1 MINMDYTQIYQRW
14 AALATED
21 RDVAAELHAMAGD
34 DAKQEDAFYKELS
47 FGTGGLRGVIG
58 AGTNR
63 MNIYTVAKASQGL
76 ADYLNATCLNPSAAI
91 GYDSRIKSDLFAR
104 TAAAVLAAN
113 GVKVFLWP
121 RLMPVPTVSFA
132 VRYLKT
138 DAGIMITASHNP
150 AKYNGYKV
158 FGADGCQITSQSAKQ
173 IQAAIAKI
181 DPFENVRQV
190 PFEEALASGMI
201 SFIDDSVYDAFIAAV
216 KSRSVAFGDPISTDA
231 AIVYSPLNGTGLHP
245 VSRVLQESGFTNLT
259 VVPEQREP
267 DGHFPTCPFP
277 NPEVREALDLA
288 IRLAQEKNAQMV
300 LATDP
305 DCDRVGIA
313 LQDREGNYQLLTGN
327 ETGLL
332 LLDYILSQRQKHGMM
347 PSDPVVV
354 KTIVTTDLGEK
365 IAANYGVS
373 TVNVL
378 TGFKYIGEY
387 IGSLEKKNE
396 SQRFLFGF
404 EESYGYLAGDYVRDK
419 DGVIAAFLI
428 CQMYGYYAAKGI
440 SLLDKLNELYER
452 YGYCLNTLYSYQFEG
467 SRGFARMEAIM
478 QAFRG
483 SVSQLG
489 GREVQKCLDYQLG
502 IDGLPRSNVLKF
514 LLDDGCSAVVRPS
527 GTEPKLKVYI
537 CVNAG
542 TSEQAKELEQQI
554 LNALEAV
561 IKE

>member
-1 MINMDYTQIYQRW
+1 MNCTETYQRW
-14 AALATED
+14 TELATAD
-21 RDVAAELHAMAGD
+21 SDVAAELKAIALD
-34 DAKQEDAFYKELS
+34 VEKQEDAFYKELS

-63 MNIYTVAKASQGL
+63 MNVYTVAKASQGL
-76 ADYLNATCLNPSAAI
+76 ADYLNATCANPSVAI

-113 GVKVFLWP
+113 GIRVYIWP

-132 VRYLKT
+132 VRHLKT
-138 DAGIMITASHNP
+138 DAGIMVTASHNP

-173 IQAAIAKI
+173 IQAAISKI
-181 DPFENVRQV
+181 DPFDDVYTTS
-190 PFEEALASGMI
+190 FEDALATGAI
-201 SFIDDSVYDAFIAAV
+201 SYIAKSVYDAFIAAV
-216 KSRSVAFGDPISTDA
+216 ISRSVAFDDAVSTDA
-231 AIVYSPLNGTGLHP
+231 SIVYSPLNGTGLHP
-245 VSRVLQESGFTNLT
+245 VCRVLQYAGFTNLT
-259 VVPEQREP
+259 IVPEQREP

-277 NPEVREALDLA
+277 NPEVQEALDLA
-288 IRLAQEKNAQMV
+288 IQLAKQKNAQLV

-313 LQDREGNYQLLTGN
+313 LRKPNGSYQLLTGN

-332 LLDYILSQRQKHGMM
+332 LLDFILSQRTKHNAI
-347 PSDPVVV
+347 PVNPVVV

-365 IAANYGVS
+365 IAKSYGVS

-387 IGSLEKKNE
+387 IGTLEKKGE
-396 SQRFLFGF
+396 AERFLFGF

-452 YGYCLNTLYSYQFEG
+452 HGYCLNTLHSFQFEG
-467 SRGFARMEAIM
+467 SRGFTKMEAIM
-478 QAFRG
+478 EAFR
-483 SVSQLG
+483 SPIPQIG
-489 GREVQKCLDYQLG
+489 GLTVLKCLDYARG
-502 IDGLPRSNVLKF
+502 IDGLPKSNVLKF
-514 LLDDGCSAVVRPS
+514 LLDGGSSAVVRPS
-527 GTEPKLKVYI
+527 GTEPKLKLYI
-537 CVNAG
+537 CVNAKS
-542 TSEQAKELEQQI
+542 SEQAKTLEQEI
-554 LNALEAV
+554 LKSMNSIIET
-561 IKE
+561 

>member
-1 MINMDYTQIYQRW
+1 MNYTETYSRW
-14 AALATED
+14 AALAAED
-21 RDVAAELHAMAGD
+21 ADVARELQAMAGD
-34 DAKQEDAFYKELS
+34 EARQEDAFYKELS

-76 ADYLNATCLNPSAAI
+76 ANYLKAVCKSPSAAI
-91 GYDSRIKSDLFAR
+91 GYDSRIKSNLFAR
-104 TAAAVLAAN
+104 TAAEVLAAN
-113 GVKVFLWP
+113 GIHVYIWP
-121 RLMPVPTVSFA
+121 RLLPVPTVSFA
-132 VRYLKT
+132 VRHLKT

-158 FGADGCQITSQSAKQ
+158 FGADGCQITSQSAKK
-173 IQAAIAKI
+173 IQQAISEI
-181 DPFENVRQV
+181 DPFTDVRRV
-190 PFEEALASGMI
+190 SFEEALENGSI
-201 SFIDDSVYDAFIAAV
+201 SYIDDGVYDAYLHGVTA
-216 KSRSVAFGDPISTDA
+216 RSVAFSDTISTEA
-231 AIVYSPLNGTGLHP
+231 AIVYSPLNGTGLQP
-245 VSRVLQESGFTNLT
+245 VTQVLQQAGFTNLT
-259 VVPEQREP
+259 VVPQQREP

-288 IRLAQEKNAQMV
+288 IALAKEKQAQLV

-313 LQDREGNYQLLTGN
+313 LRNAGGEYTLLTGN

-332 LLDYILSQRQKHGMM
+332 LLDFILSQRTKHNAM
-347 PSDPVVV
+347 PENPVVV

-365 IAANYGVS
+365 IAASYGVS

-387 IGSLEKKNE
+387 IGALERRQE

-419 DGVIAAFLI
+419 DGVVAAFLI
-428 CQMYGYYAAKGI
+428 CQMYGYYAARGV
-440 SLLDKLNELYER
+440 SLLDHLAELYER

-478 QAFRG
+478 ADFRRPMG
-483 SVSQLG
+483 ELG
-489 GREVQKCLDYQLG
+489 GLPVEACLDYQQG
-502 IDGLPRSNVLKF
+502 IDGLPKSNVLKF
-514 LLDDGCSAVVRPS
+514 LLKGGCSAVVRPS

-537 CVNAG
+537 CVNAR
-542 TSEQAKELEQQI
+542 THQLAKQQEQAIVKD
-554 LNALEAV
+554 LEAV
-561 IKE
+561 IGT

>member
-1 MINMDYTQIYQRW
+1 MNYTETYSRW
-14 AALATED
+14 AALAAED
-21 RDVAAELHAMAGD
+21 ADIARELQEMAGD
-34 DAKQEDAFYKELS
+34 EARQEDAFYKELS

-76 ADYLNATCLNPSAAI
+76 ANYLNAVCQSPSAAI
-91 GYDSRIKSDLFAR
+91 GYDSRIKSNLFAR
-104 TAAAVLAAN
+104 TAAEVLAAN
-113 GVKVFLWP
+113 GIHVYIWP
-121 RLMPVPTVSFA
+121 RLLPVPTVSFA
-132 VRYLKT
+132 VRCLKT

-173 IQAAIAKI
+173 IQQAISDI
-181 DPFENVRQV
+181 DPFTDVRRV
-190 PFEEALASGMI
+190 PFEEALENGSI
-201 SFIDDSVYDAFIAAV
+201 SYIDDGVYDDYIRAV
-216 KSRSVAFGDPISTDA
+216 TARSVAFSDPISTEA
-231 AIVYSPLNGTGLHP
+231 AIVYSPLNGTGLQP
-245 VSRVLQESGFTNLT
+245 VTRVLQQAGFTNLT
-259 VVPEQREP
+259 VVPQQREP

-288 IRLAQEKNAQMV
+288 IALAKEKQAQLV

-313 LQDREGNYQLLTGN
+313 LRNAGGEYTLLTGN

-332 LLDYILSQRQKHGMM
+332 LLDFILSQRIKHGAM
-347 PSDPVVV
+347 PENPVVV

-365 IAANYGVS
+365 IAASYGVS

-387 IGSLEKKNE
+387 IGALERKQE
-396 SQRFLFGF
+396 SERFLFGF

-419 DGVIAAFLI
+419 DGVVAAFLI
-428 CQMYGYYAAKGI
+428 CQMYGYYAARGI
-440 SLLDKLNELYER
+440 SLLDKLAELYER

-478 QAFRG
+478 ADFRRPIG
-483 SVSQLG
+483 EMG
-489 GREVQKCLDYQLG
+489 GLPVEKCLDYQQGL
-502 IDGLPRSNVLKF
+502 DGLPKSNVLKF
-514 LLDDGCSAVVRPS
+514 LLKGGCSAVVRPS

-537 CVNAG
+537 CVNAQ
-542 TSEQAKELEQQI
+542 TPQLAKQQEKAI
-554 LNALEAV
+554 VKDLEAV
-561 IKE
+561 IRP

>member
-1 MINMDYTQIYQRW
+1 MNYTETYSRW
-14 AALATED
+14 AALAAED
-21 RDVAAELHAMAGD
+21 ADVARELQAMAGD
-34 DAKQEDAFYKELS
+34 EAKQEDAFYKELS

-76 ADYLNATCLNPSAAI
+76 ANYLKAACKSPSAAI

-104 TAAAVLAAN
+104 TAAEVLAAN
-113 GVKVFLWP
+113 GIHVYIWP
-121 RLMPVPTVSFA
+121 RLLPVPTVSFA

-158 FGADGCQITSQSAKQ
+158 FGADGCQITSQSAKK
-173 IQAAIAKI
+173 IQQAISEI
-181 DPFENVRQV
+181 DPFTDVRRV
-190 PFEEALASGMI
+190 SFEEALENGSI
-201 SFIDDSVYDAFIAAV
+201 SYIDDGVYDAYIHAV
-216 KSRSVAFGDPISTDA
+216 TARSVAFSDSVSTEA
-231 AIVYSPLNGTGLHP
+231 AIVYSPLNGTGLQP
-245 VSRVLQESGFTNLT
+245 VTRVLQQAGFANLT
-259 VVPEQREP
+259 VVPQQRDP

-288 IRLAQEKNAQMV
+288 IALAKEKQAQLV

-313 LQDREGNYQLLTGN
+313 LRNAQGDYTLLTGN

-332 LLDYILSQRQKHGMM
+332 LLDFILSQRTKHNAM
-347 PSDPVVV
+347 PENPVVV

-365 IAANYGVS
+365 IAASYGVS

-387 IGSLEKKNE
+387 IGALERKQE

-419 DGVIAAFLI
+419 DGVVAAFLI
-428 CQMYGYYAAKGI
+428 CQMYGYYAARGV
-440 SLLDKLNELYER
+440 SLLDKLAELYER

-478 QAFRG
+478 EDFRCPIG
-483 SVSQLG
+483 ELG
-489 GREVQKCLDYQLG
+489 GLPVEACLDYQQGL
-502 IDGLPRSNVLKF
+502 DGLPKSNVLKF
-514 LLDDGCSAVVRPS
+514 LLTGGCSAVVRPS

-537 CVNAG
+537 CVNAQ
-542 TSEQAKELEQQI
+542 TLQLAKQQEQAIVK
-554 LNALEAV
+554 ALEAV
-561 IKE
+561 IGT